1 MRMTYWVK
9 RFSVVIALF
18 VAAAAVMAQ
27 GSATILTGAE
37 LTRVV
42 PTGFYFQGLSAPTQ
56 MRNSAAARFGTDR
69 YVISGL
75 VDTSGYSADVRAKY
89 VGFLITDSASTL
101 NGESL
106 PPGAYGFGFATEGKM
121 TVMDLAGKDVL
132 SVPVTNDKDLKR
144 PRPLTMTADAKG
156 VRLYNGKTY
165 VRIAAQ

>member
-1 MRMTYWVK
+1 MK
-9 RFSVVIALF
+9 RFSIVIALL
-18 VAAAAVMAQ
+18 VAAGAVVAQEGAA
-27 GSATILTGAE
+27 ILTGAD

-89 VGFLITDSASTL
+89 VGFLITDSAITL

-106 PPGAYGFGFATEGKM
+106 PSGAYGFGFATEGKM
-121 TVMDLAGKDVL
+121 TVMDLAGKDL
-132 SVPVTNDKDLKR
+132 FSVPVTNDKALRR
-144 PRPLTMTADAKG
+144 PRPLMMSSDPSG
-156 VRLYNGKTY
+156 VRLYAGKDY
-165 VRIAAQ
+165 VVIAAK